1 MDELLTETPK
11 SRNPPEQ
18 RVKDVPAAKVLA
30 EYSKGQTY
38 NTSLDLYEQVK
49 KNERFYLGDQWSGLK
64 VKSFTPVT
72 LNFLRRVLAYCQSM
86 IVSDDIAVQI
96 LPFRKAENREAIGQV
111 YEKSVERVME
121 RTKLKSLLRES
132 LRDTAVDGDSLL
144 YFYFDPDEPSGQEYV
159 QGDIRAE
166 LVMNTNVIFGN
177 SYSRHI
183 QDQPYILI
191 VRRRTV
197 REARQEAKARGIAE
211 WESIESESEDSY
223 VGEDKQQDDNLCT
236 EIVRFWKERAED
248 GKKHVYVQRV
258 IGKVV
263 TEHAKDTGLSLYPA
277 AWWSWVERRNC
288 YHGVSP
294 LTEVIP
300 TQIAVNQ
307 LWTAVTRYVQS
318 AAFPKIVYN
327 KNLFPNGFDTNPGK
341 AVAVMGDVR
350 EAQTSVIGGV
360 TLPPQIIST
369 IDSLMQKAMEMM
381 GISDTALG
389 NVRPDNQAA
398 IVAVQEAT
406 AAPLALQKL
415 AFYQFVEDCVRVMVD
430 MMRNHYGTRE
440 VVIQQDVQ
448 DPMTGETIQQE
459 MPVML
464 DFGTLDLDV
473 TEINVDVGE
482 ASYWS
487 RIMQLQTADNL
498 FAKGF
503 YNKMSDYLKD
513 LPQGL
518 VRNRDQLVQELEK
531 REQMQA
537 QQAMQ
542 AQQGQALAA
551 VGPEPPAPGQMM

>member
-1 MDELLTETPK
+1 MPAQHFFPAMPSPN
-11 SRNPPEQ
+11 SRNPPIVQ
-18 RVKDVPAAKVLA
+18 DIPADRVQT
-30 EYSKGQTY
+30 EYSRGQAY
-38 NTSLDLYEQVK
+38 NIGLDLYNQVK

-64 VKSFTPVT
+64 VKSFTSVT
-72 LNFLRRVLAYCQSM
+72 LNFLRRVLAYFQSM

-96 LPFRKAENREAIGQV
+96 LPFRKLENRQQLGQI
-111 YEKSVERVME
+111 YEKAIERVME
-121 RTKLKSLLRES
+121 RTKLKAMLRES
-132 LRDTAVDGDSLL
+132 LRDAAVDGDSLI
-144 YFYFDPDEPSGQEYV
+144 YFYFDPEEPSGQAWAL
-159 QGDIRAE
+159 GDIKAE
-166 LVMNTNVIFGN
+166 LVMNTNVIFAN
-177 SYSRHI
+177 SYSRDL
-183 QDQPYILI
+183 QSQPYLLI
-191 VRRRTV
+191 IRRRTV
-197 REARQEAKARGIAE
+197 RQAQEEAKARGIAD
-211 WESIESESEDSY
+211 WQQITSESADGY
-223 VGEDKQQDDNLCT
+223 IGEDKQQDDTLCT
-236 EIVRFWKERAED
+236 EIVRFWKVHGID

-258 IGKVV
+258 TGKVI

-327 KNLFPNGFDTNPGK
+327 RNLFPNGFDTNPGK

-350 EAQTSVIGGV
+350 EAQTAVIGGV

-381 GISDTALG
+381 GISDSALG

-398 IVAVQEAT
+398 IVAVQEAA

-430 MMRNHYGTRE
+430 MMRTYYGVRE
-440 VVIQQDVQ
+440 LVVEQDVD
-448 DPMTGETIQQE
+448 DPMTGETNKQQI
-459 MPVML
+459 PTML
-464 DFGTLDLDV
+464 DFGALDLDV
-473 TEINVDVGE
+473 TEINVDIGE

-498 FAKGF
+498 LAKGF
-503 YNKMSDYLKD
+503 YNKMSDYLKS
-513 LPQGL
+513 LPDGL
-518 VRNRDQLVQELEK
+518 VRNR
-531 REQMQA
+531 EQMVKEIEHRERMQAA
-537 QQAMQ
+537 QQ
-542 AQQGQALAA
+542 
-551 VGPEPPAPGQMM
+551 VVSTVEPQPPTPQNG

>member
-1 MDELLTETPK
+1 MPAQHFFPAMPSPN
-11 SRNPPEQ
+11 SRNPPIVQ
-18 RVKDVPAAKVLA
+18 DIPADRVQT
-30 EYSKGQTY
+30 EYSRGQAY
-38 NTSLDLYEQVK
+38 NIGLDLYNQVK

-64 VKSFTPVT
+64 VKSFTSVT
-72 LNFLRRVLAYCQSM
+72 LNFLRRVLAYFQSM

-96 LPFRKAENREAIGQV
+96 LPFRKLENRQQLGQI
-111 YEKSVERVME
+111 YEKAIERVME
-121 RTKLKSLLRES
+121 RTKLKAMLRES
-132 LRDTAVDGDSLL
+132 LRDAAVDGDSLI
-144 YFYFDPDEPSGQEYV
+144 YFYFDPEEPSGQAWAL
-159 QGDIRAE
+159 GDIKAE
-166 LVMNTNVIFGN
+166 LVMNTNVIFAN
-177 SYSRHI
+177 SYSRDL
-183 QDQPYILI
+183 QSQPYLLI
-191 VRRRTV
+191 IRRRTV
-197 REARQEAKARGIAE
+197 RQAQEEAKARGIAD
-211 WESIESESEDSY
+211 WQQITSESADGY
-223 VGEDKQQDDNLCT
+223 IGEDKQQDDTLCT
-236 EIVRFWKERAED
+236 EIVRFWKVHGID

-258 IGKVV
+258 TGKVI

-327 KNLFPNGFDTNPGK
+327 RNLFPNGFDTNPGK

-350 EAQTSVIGGV
+350 EAQTAVIGGV

-381 GISDTALG
+381 GISDSALG

-398 IVAVQEAT
+398 IVAVQEAA

-430 MMRNHYGTRE
+430 MMRTYYGVRE
-440 VVIQQDVQ
+440 LVVEQDVD
-448 DPMTGETIQQE
+448 DPMTGETNKQQI
-459 MPVML
+459 PTML
-464 DFGTLDLDV
+464 DFSALDLDV
-473 TEINVDVGE
+473 TEINVDIGE

-503 YNKMSDYLKD
+503 YNKMSDYLKS
-513 LPQGL
+513 LPDGL
-518 VRNRDQLVQELEK
+518 VRNR
-531 REQMQA
+531 EQMVKEIEHRERMQAA
-537 QQAMQ
+537 QQ
-542 AQQGQALAA
+542 
-551 VGPEPPAPGQMM
+551 VVSTVEPQPPTPQNG

>member
-1 MDELLTETPK
+1 MPAQHFFPAMPSPN
-11 SRNPPEQ
+11 SRNPPIVQ
-18 RVKDVPAAKVLA
+18 DIPADQVQT
-30 EYSKGQTY
+30 EYSRGQAY
-38 NTSLDLYEQVK
+38 NIGLDLYNQVK

-72 LNFLRRVLAYCQSM
+72 LNFLRRVLAYFQSM

-96 LPFRKAENREAIGQV
+96 LPFRKLENRQQLGQI
-111 YEKSVERVME
+111 YEKAIERVME
-121 RTKLKSLLRES
+121 RTKLKAMLRES
-132 LRDTAVDGDSLL
+132 LRDAAVDGDSLI
-144 YFYFDPDEPSGQEYV
+144 YFYFDPEEPSGQAWAL
-159 QGDIRAE
+159 GDIKAE

-177 SYSRHI
+177 SYSRDL
-183 QDQPYILI
+183 QSQPYLLI
-191 VRRRTV
+191 IRRRTV
-197 REARQEAKARGIAE
+197 RQAQEEAKARGITD
-211 WESIESESEDSY
+211 WQQITSESADSY
-223 VGEDKQQDDNLCT
+223 IGEDKQQDDTLCT
-236 EIVRFWKERAED
+236 EIVRFWKVHGMD

-258 IGKVV
+258 TGKVI

-327 KNLFPNGFDTNPGK
+327 RNLFPNGFDTNPGK

-350 EAQTSVIGGV
+350 EAQTAVIGGV

-381 GISDTALG
+381 GISDSALG

-430 MMRNHYGTRE
+430 MMRTYYGVRE
-440 VVIQQDVQ
+440 LVVEQDVD
-448 DPMTGETIQQE
+448 DPMTGETNKQQI
-459 MPVML
+459 PTML
-464 DFGTLDLDV
+464 DFSALDLDV
-473 TEINVDVGE
+473 TEINVDIGE

-503 YNKMSDYLKD
+503 YNKMSDYLKS
-513 LPQGL
+513 LPDGL
-518 VRNRDQLVQELEK
+518 VRNR
-531 REQMQA
+531 EQMVKEIEHRERMQAA
-537 QQAMQ
+537 QQ
-542 AQQGQALAA
+542 
-551 VGPEPPAPGQMM
+551 VVSTVEPQPPTPQNG

>member
-1 MDELLTETPK
+1 MPAQHFFPAMPSPN
-11 SRNPPEQ
+11 SRNPPIVQ
-18 RVKDVPAAKVLA
+18 DIPADRVQT
-30 EYSKGQTY
+30 EYSRGQAY
-38 NTSLDLYEQVK
+38 NIGLDLYNQVK

-72 LNFLRRVLAYCQSM
+72 LNFLRRVLAYFQSM

-96 LPFRKAENREAIGQV
+96 LPFRKLENRQQLGQI
-111 YEKSVERVME
+111 YEKAIERVME
-121 RTKLKSLLRES
+121 RTKLKAMLRES
-132 LRDTAVDGDSLL
+132 LRDAAVDGDSLI
-144 YFYFDPDEPSGQEYV
+144 YFYFDPEEPSGQAWAL
-159 QGDIRAE
+159 GDIKAE
-166 LVMNTNVIFGN
+166 LVMNTNVIFAN
-177 SYSRHI
+177 SYSRDL
-183 QDQPYILI
+183 QSQPYLLI
-191 VRRRTV
+191 IRRRTV
-197 REARQEAKARGIAE
+197 RQAQEEAKARGIAD
-211 WESIESESEDSY
+211 WQQITSESADGY
-223 VGEDKQQDDNLCT
+223 IGEDKQQDDTLCT
-236 EIVRFWKERAED
+236 EIVRFWKVHGID

-258 IGKVV
+258 TGKVI

-327 KNLFPNGFDTNPGK
+327 RNLFPNGFDTNPGK

-350 EAQTSVIGGV
+350 EAQTAVIGGV

-381 GISDTALG
+381 GISDSALG

-398 IVAVQEAT
+398 IVAVQEAA

-430 MMRNHYGTRE
+430 MMRTYYGVRE
-440 VVIQQDVQ
+440 LVVEQDVD
-448 DPMTGETIQQE
+448 DPMTGETNKQQI
-459 MPVML
+459 PTML
-464 DFGTLDLDV
+464 DFSALDLDV
-473 TEINVDVGE
+473 TEINVDIGE

-503 YNKMSDYLKD
+503 YNKMSDYLKS
-513 LPQGL
+513 LPDGL
-518 VRNRDQLVQELEK
+518 VRNR
-531 REQMQA
+531 EQMVKEIEHRERMQAA
-537 QQAMQ
+537 QQ
-542 AQQGQALAA
+542 
-551 VGPEPPAPGQMM
+551 VVSTVEPQPPTPQNG

>member
-1 MDELLTETPK
+1 MPAQHFFPAMPSPN
-11 SRNPPEQ
+11 SRNPPIVQ
-18 RVKDVPAAKVLA
+18 DIPADRVQT
-30 EYSKGQTY
+30 EYSRGQAY
-38 NTSLDLYEQVK
+38 NIGLDLYNQVK

-64 VKSFTPVT
+64 VKSFTSVT
-72 LNFLRRVLAYCQSM
+72 LNFLRRVLAYFQSM

-96 LPFRKAENREAIGQV
+96 LPFRKLENRQQLGQI
-111 YEKSVERVME
+111 YEKAIERVME
-121 RTKLKSLLRES
+121 RTKLKAMLRES
-132 LRDTAVDGDSLL
+132 LRDAAVDGDSLI
-144 YFYFDPDEPSGQEYV
+144 YFYFDPEEPSGQAWAL
-159 QGDIRAE
+159 GDIKAE
-166 LVMNTNVIFGN
+166 LVMNTNVIFAN
-177 SYSRHI
+177 SYSRDL
-183 QDQPYILI
+183 QSQPYLLI
-191 VRRRTV
+191 IRRRTV
-197 REARQEAKARGIAE
+197 RQAQEEAKARGIAD
-211 WESIESESEDSY
+211 WQQITSESADGY
-223 VGEDKQQDDNLCT
+223 IGEDKQQDDTLCT
-236 EIVRFWKERAED
+236 EIVRFWKVHGID

-258 IGKVV
+258 TGKVI

-327 KNLFPNGFDTNPGK
+327 RNLFPNGFDTNPGK

-350 EAQTSVIGGV
+350 EAQTAVIGGV

-381 GISDTALG
+381 GISDSALG

-430 MMRNHYGTRE
+430 MMRTYYGVRE
-440 VVIQQDVQ
+440 LVVEQDVD
-448 DPMTGETIQQE
+448 DPMTGETNKQQI
-459 MPVML
+459 PTML
-464 DFGTLDLDV
+464 DFSALDLDV
-473 TEINVDVGE
+473 TEINVDIGE

-503 YNKMSDYLKD
+503 YNKMSDYLKS
-513 LPQGL
+513 LPDGL
-518 VRNRDQLVQELEK
+518 VRNR
-531 REQMQA
+531 EQMVKEIEHRERMQAA
-537 QQAMQ
+537 QQ
-542 AQQGQALAA
+542 
-551 VGPEPPAPGQMM
+551 VVSTVEPQPPTPQNG

>member
-1 MDELLTETPK
+1 MPAQHFFPAMPSPN
-11 SRNPPEQ
+11 SRNPPIVQ
-18 RVKDVPAAKVLA
+18 DIPADQVQT
-30 EYSKGQTY
+30 EYSRGQAY
-38 NTSLDLYEQVK
+38 NIGLDLYNQVK

-72 LNFLRRVLAYCQSM
+72 LNFLRRVLAYFQSM

-96 LPFRKAENREAIGQV
+96 LPFRKLENRQQLGQI
-111 YEKSVERVME
+111 YEKAIERVME
-121 RTKLKSLLRES
+121 RTKLKAMLRES
-132 LRDTAVDGDSLL
+132 LRDAAVDGDSLI
-144 YFYFDPDEPSGQEYV
+144 YFYFDPEEPSGQAWAL
-159 QGDIRAE
+159 GDIKAE

-177 SYSRHI
+177 SYSRDL
-183 QDQPYILI
+183 QSQPYLLI
-191 VRRRTV
+191 IRRRTV
-197 REARQEAKARGIAE
+197 RQAQEEAKARGIAD
-211 WESIESESEDSY
+211 WQQITSESADGY
-223 VGEDKQQDDNLCT
+223 IGEDKQQDDTLCT
-236 EIVRFWKERAED
+236 EIVRFWKVHGMD

-258 IGKVV
+258 TGKVI

-327 KNLFPNGFDTNPGK
+327 RNLFPNGFDTNPGK

-350 EAQTSVIGGV
+350 EAQTAVIGGV

-381 GISDTALG
+381 GISDSALG

-430 MMRNHYGTRE
+430 MMRTYYGVRE
-440 VVIQQDVQ
+440 LVVEQDVD
-448 DPMTGETIQQE
+448 DPMTGETNKQQI
-459 MPVML
+459 PTML
-464 DFGTLDLDV
+464 DFSALDLDV
-473 TEINVDVGE
+473 TEINVDIGE

-503 YNKMSDYLKD
+503 YNKMSDYLKS
-513 LPQGL
+513 LPDGL
-518 VRNRDQLVQELEK
+518 VRNR
-531 REQMQA
+531 EQMVKEIEHRERMQAA
-537 QQAMQ
+537 QQ
-542 AQQGQALAA
+542 
-551 VGPEPPAPGQMM
+551 VVSTVEPQPPTPQNG

>member
-1 MDELLTETPK
+1 MPAQHFFPAMPSPN
-11 SRNPPEQ
+11 SRNPPIVQ
-18 RVKDVPAAKVLA
+18 DIPADRVQT
-30 EYSKGQTY
+30 EYSRGQAY
-38 NTSLDLYEQVK
+38 NIGLDLYNQVK

-64 VKSFTPVT
+64 VKSFTSVT
-72 LNFLRRVLAYCQSM
+72 LNFLRRVLAYFQSM

-96 LPFRKAENREAIGQV
+96 LPFRKLENRQQLGQI
-111 YEKSVERVME
+111 YEKAIERVME
-121 RTKLKSLLRES
+121 RTKLKAMLRES
-132 LRDTAVDGDSLL
+132 LRDAAVDGDSLI
-144 YFYFDPDEPSGQEYV
+144 YFYFDPEEPSGQAWAL
-159 QGDIRAE
+159 GDIKAE
-166 LVMNTNVIFGN
+166 LVMNTNVIFAN
-177 SYSRHI
+177 SYSRDL
-183 QDQPYILI
+183 QSQPYLLI
-191 VRRRTV
+191 IRRRTV
-197 REARQEAKARGIAE
+197 RQAQEEAKARGIAD
-211 WESIESESEDSY
+211 WQQITSESADGY
-223 VGEDKQQDDNLCT
+223 IGEDKQQDDTLCT
-236 EIVRFWKERAED
+236 EIVRFWKVHGID

-258 IGKVV
+258 TGKVI

-327 KNLFPNGFDTNPGK
+327 RNLFPNGFDTNPGK

-350 EAQTSVIGGV
+350 EAQTAVIGGV

-381 GISDTALG
+381 GISDSALG

-398 IVAVQEAT
+398 IVAVQEAA

-430 MMRNHYGTRE
+430 MMRTYYGVRE
-440 VVIQQDVQ
+440 LVVEQDVD
-448 DPMTGETIQQE
+448 DPMTGETNKQQI
-459 MPVML
+459 PTML
-464 DFGTLDLDV
+464 DFGALDLDV
-473 TEINVDVGE
+473 TEINVDIGE

-503 YNKMSDYLKD
+503 YNKMSDYLKS
-513 LPQGL
+513 LPDGL
-518 VRNRDQLVQELEK
+518 VRNR
-531 REQMQA
+531 EQMVKEIEHRERMQAA
-537 QQAMQ
+537 QQ
-542 AQQGQALAA
+542 
-551 VGPEPPAPGQMM
+551 VVSTVEPQPPTPQNG

>member
-1 MDELLTETPK
+1 MPAQHFFPAMPSPN
-11 SRNPPEQ
+11 SRNPPIVQ
-18 RVKDVPAAKVLA
+18 DIPADRVQT
-30 EYSKGQTY
+30 EYSRGQAY
-38 NTSLDLYEQVK
+38 NIGLDLYNQVK

-72 LNFLRRVLAYCQSM
+72 LNFLRRVLAYFQSM

-96 LPFRKAENREAIGQV
+96 LPFRKLENRQQLGQI
-111 YEKSVERVME
+111 YEKAIERVME
-121 RTKLKSLLRES
+121 RTKLKAMLRES
-132 LRDTAVDGDSLL
+132 LRDAAVDGDSLI
-144 YFYFDPDEPSGQEYV
+144 YFYFDPEEPSGQAWAL
-159 QGDIRAE
+159 GDIKAE
-166 LVMNTNVIFGN
+166 LVMNTNVIFAN
-177 SYSRHI
+177 SYSRDL
-183 QDQPYILI
+183 QSQPYLLI
-191 VRRRTV
+191 IRRRTV
-197 REARQEAKARGIAE
+197 RQAQEEAKARGIAD
-211 WESIESESEDSY
+211 WQQITSESADGY
-223 VGEDKQQDDNLCT
+223 IGEDKQQDDTLCT
-236 EIVRFWKERAED
+236 EIVRFWKVHGID

-258 IGKVV
+258 TGKVI

-327 KNLFPNGFDTNPGK
+327 RNLFPNGFDTNPGK

-350 EAQTSVIGGV
+350 EAQTAVIGGV

-381 GISDTALG
+381 GISDSALG

-398 IVAVQEAT
+398 IVAVQEAA

-430 MMRNHYGTRE
+430 MMRTYYGVRE
-440 VVIQQDVQ
+440 LVVEQDVD
-448 DPMTGETIQQE
+448 DPMTGETNKQQI
-459 MPVML
+459 PTML
-464 DFGTLDLDV
+464 DFGALDLDV
-473 TEINVDVGE
+473 TEINVDIGE

-503 YNKMSDYLKD
+503 YNKMSDYLKS
-513 LPQGL
+513 LPDGL
-518 VRNRDQLVQELEK
+518 VRNR
-531 REQMQA
+531 EQMVKEIEHRERMQAA
-537 QQAMQ
+537 QQ
-542 AQQGQALAA
+542 
-551 VGPEPPAPGQMM
+551 VVSTVEPQPPTPQNG

>member
-1 MDELLTETPK
+1 M
-11 SRNPPEQ
+11 RQ
-18 RVKDVPAAKVLA
+18 A
-30 EYSKGQTY
+30 
-38 NTSLDLYEQVK
+38 
-49 KNERFYLGDQWSGLK
+49 
-64 VKSFTPVT
+64 
-72 LNFLRRVLAYCQSM
+72 
-86 IVSDDIAVQI
+86 
-96 LPFRKAENREAIGQV
+96 
-111 YEKSVERVME
+111 
-121 RTKLKSLLRES
+121 
-132 LRDTAVDGDSLL
+132 
-144 YFYFDPDEPSGQEYV
+144 QE
-159 QGDIRAE
+159 
-166 LVMNTNVIFGN
+166 
-177 SYSRHI
+177 
-183 QDQPYILI
+183 
-191 VRRRTV
+191 
-197 REARQEAKARGIAE
+197 EAKARGIAD
-211 WESIESESEDSY
+211 WQQITSESADGY
-223 VGEDKQQDDNLCT
+223 IGEDKQQDDTLCT
-236 EIVRFWKERAED
+236 EIVRFWKVHGID

-258 IGKVV
+258 TGKVI

-327 KNLFPNGFDTNPGK
+327 RNLFPNGFDTNPGK

-350 EAQTSVIGGV
+350 EAQTAVIGGV

-381 GISDTALG
+381 GISDSALG

-430 MMRNHYGTRE
+430 MMRTYYGVRE
-440 VVIQQDVQ
+440 LVVEQDVD
-448 DPMTGETIQQE
+448 DPMTGETNKQQI
-459 MPVML
+459 PTML
-464 DFGTLDLDV
+464 DFGALDLDV
-473 TEINVDVGE
+473 TEINVDIGE

-503 YNKMSDYLKD
+503 YNKMSDYLKS
-513 LPQGL
+513 LPDGL
-518 VRNRDQLVQELEK
+518 VRNR
-531 REQMQA
+531 EQMVKEIEHRERMQAA
-537 QQAMQ
+537 QQ
-542 AQQGQALAA
+542 
-551 VGPEPPAPGQMM
+551 VVSTVEPQPPTPQNG

>member
-1 MDELLTETPK
+1 MPAQHFFPAMPSPN
-11 SRNPPEQ
+11 SRNPPIVQ
-18 RVKDVPAAKVLA
+18 DIPADRVQT
-30 EYSKGQTY
+30 EYSRGQAY
-38 NTSLDLYEQVK
+38 NIGLDLYNQVK

-72 LNFLRRVLAYCQSM
+72 LNFLRRVLAYFQSM

-96 LPFRKAENREAIGQV
+96 LPFRKLENRQQLGQI
-111 YEKSVERVME
+111 YEKAIERVME
-121 RTKLKSLLRES
+121 RTKLKAMLRES
-132 LRDTAVDGDSLL
+132 LRDAAVDGDSLI
-144 YFYFDPDEPSGQEYV
+144 YFYFDPEEPSGQAWAL
-159 QGDIRAE
+159 GDIKAE

-177 SYSRHI
+177 SYSRDL
-183 QDQPYILI
+183 QSQPYLLI
-191 VRRRTV
+191 IRRRTV
-197 REARQEAKARGIAE
+197 RQAQEEAKARGIAD
-211 WESIESESEDSY
+211 WQQITSESADGY
-223 VGEDKQQDDNLCT
+223 IGEDKQQDDTLCT
-236 EIVRFWKERAED
+236 EIVRFWKVHGID

-258 IGKVV
+258 TGKVI

-327 KNLFPNGFDTNPGK
+327 RNLFPNGFDTNPGK

-350 EAQTSVIGGV
+350 EAQTAVIGGV

-381 GISDTALG
+381 GISDSALG

-430 MMRNHYGTRE
+430 MMRTYYGVRE
-440 VVIQQDVQ
+440 LVVEQDVD
-448 DPMTGETIQQE
+448 DPMTGETNKQQI
-459 MPVML
+459 PTML
-464 DFGTLDLDV
+464 DFSALDLDV
-473 TEINVDVGE
+473 TEINVDIGE

-503 YNKMSDYLKD
+503 YNKMSDYLKS
-513 LPQGL
+513 LPDGL
-518 VRNRDQLVQELEK
+518 VRNR
-531 REQMQA
+531 EQMVKEIEHRERMQAA
-537 QQAMQ
+537 QQ
-542 AQQGQALAA
+542 
-551 VGPEPPAPGQMM
+551 VVSTVEPQPPTPQNG

>member
-1 MDELLTETPK
+1 MPAQHFFPAMPSPN
-11 SRNPPEQ
+11 SRNPPIVQ
-18 RVKDVPAAKVLA
+18 DIPADRVQT
-30 EYSKGQTY
+30 EYSRGQAY
-38 NTSLDLYEQVK
+38 NIGLDLYNQVK

-72 LNFLRRVLAYCQSM
+72 LNFLRRVLAYFQSM

-96 LPFRKAENREAIGQV
+96 LPFRKLENRQQLGQI
-111 YEKSVERVME
+111 YEKAIERVME
-121 RTKLKSLLRES
+121 RTKLKAMLRES
-132 LRDTAVDGDSLL
+132 LRDAAVDGDSLI
-144 YFYFDPDEPSGQEYV
+144 YFYFDPEEPSGQAWAL
-159 QGDIRAE
+159 GDIKAE
-166 LVMNTNVIFGN
+166 LVMNTNVIFAN
-177 SYSRHI
+177 SYSRDL
-183 QDQPYILI
+183 QSQPYLLI
-191 VRRRTV
+191 IRRRTV
-197 REARQEAKARGIAE
+197 RQAQEEAKARGIAD
-211 WESIESESEDSY
+211 WQQITSESADSY
-223 VGEDKQQDDNLCT
+223 IGEDKQQDDTLCT
-236 EIVRFWKERAED
+236 EIVRFWKVHGMD

-258 IGKVV
+258 TGKVI

-327 KNLFPNGFDTNPGK
+327 RNLFPNGFDTNPGK

-350 EAQTSVIGGV
+350 EAQTAVIGGV

-381 GISDTALG
+381 GISDSALG

-430 MMRNHYGTRE
+430 MMRTYYGVRE
-440 VVIQQDVQ
+440 LVVEQDVD
-448 DPMTGETIQQE
+448 DPMTGEKNKQQI
-459 MPVML
+459 PTML
-464 DFGTLDLDV
+464 DFSALDLDV
-473 TEINVDVGE
+473 TEINVDIGE

-503 YNKMSDYLKD
+503 YNKMSDYLKS
-513 LPQGL
+513 LPDGL
-518 VRNRDQLVQELEK
+518 VRNR
-531 REQMQA
+531 EQMVKEIEHRERMQAA
-537 QQAMQ
+537 QQ
-542 AQQGQALAA
+542 
-551 VGPEPPAPGQMM
+551 VVSTVEPQPPTPQNG

>member
-1 MDELLTETPK
+1 M
-11 SRNPPEQ
+11 
-18 RVKDVPAAKVLA
+18 
-30 EYSKGQTY
+30 
-38 NTSLDLYEQVK
+38 
-49 KNERFYLGDQWSGLK
+49 
-64 VKSFTPVT
+64 
-72 LNFLRRVLAYCQSM
+72 
-86 IVSDDIAVQI
+86 
-96 LPFRKAENREAIGQV
+96 
-111 YEKSVERVME
+111 
-121 RTKLKSLLRES
+121 
-132 LRDTAVDGDSLL
+132 
-144 YFYFDPDEPSGQEYV
+144 
-159 QGDIRAE
+159 
-166 LVMNTNVIFGN
+166 
-177 SYSRHI
+177 
-183 QDQPYILI
+183 
-191 VRRRTV
+191 
-197 REARQEAKARGIAE
+197 
-211 WESIESESEDSY
+211 
-223 VGEDKQQDDNLCT
+223 
-236 EIVRFWKERAED
+236 
-248 GKKHVYVQRV
+248 
-258 IGKVV
+258 
-263 TEHAKDTGLSLYPA
+263 
-277 AWWSWVERRNC
+277 
-288 YHGVSP
+288 
-294 LTEVIP
+294 TEVIP

-440 VVIQQDVQ
+440 VVI
-448 DPMTGETIQQE
+448 
-459 MPVML
+459 
-464 DFGTLDLDV
+464 DLDV
-473 TEINVDVGE
+473 TEINGDVGE

-487 RIMQLQTADNL
+487 RIMQLQPADNL

>member
-1 MDELLTETPK
+1 MPAQHFFPAMPSPN
-11 SRNPPEQ
+11 SRNPPIVQ
-18 RVKDVPAAKVLA
+18 DIPADRVQT
-30 EYSKGQTY
+30 EYSRGQAY
-38 NTSLDLYEQVK
+38 NIGLDLYNQVK

-72 LNFLRRVLAYCQSM
+72 LNFLRRVLAYFQSM

-96 LPFRKAENREAIGQV
+96 LPFRKLENRQQLGQI
-111 YEKSVERVME
+111 YEKAIERVME
-121 RTKLKSLLRES
+121 RTKLKAMLRES
-132 LRDTAVDGDSLL
+132 LRDAAVDGDSLI
-144 YFYFDPDEPSGQEYV
+144 YFYFDPEEPSGQAWAL
-159 QGDIRAE
+159 GDIKAE
-166 LVMNTNVIFGN
+166 LVMNTNVIFAN
-177 SYSRHI
+177 SYSRDL
-183 QDQPYILI
+183 QSQPYLLI
-191 VRRRTV
+191 IRRRTV
-197 REARQEAKARGIAE
+197 RQAQEEAKARGIAD
-211 WESIESESEDSY
+211 WQQITSESADGY
-223 VGEDKQQDDNLCT
+223 IGEDKQQDDTLCT
-236 EIVRFWKERAED
+236 EIVRFWKVHGID

-258 IGKVV
+258 TGKVI

-327 KNLFPNGFDTNPGK
+327 RNLFPNGFDTNPGK

-350 EAQTSVIGGV
+350 EAQTAVIGGV

-381 GISDTALG
+381 GISDSALG

-398 IVAVQEAT
+398 IVAVQEAA

-430 MMRNHYGTRE
+430 MMRTYYGVRE
-440 VVIQQDVQ
+440 LVVEQDVD
-448 DPMTGETIQQE
+448 DPMTGETNKQQI
-459 MPVML
+459 PTML
-464 DFGTLDLDV
+464 DFGALDLDV
-473 TEINVDVGE
+473 TEINVDIGE

-503 YNKMSDYLKD
+503 YNKMSDYLKS
-513 LPQGL
+513 LPDGL
-518 VRNRDQLVQELEK
+518 VRNR
-531 REQMQA
+531 EQMVKEIEHRER
-537 QQAMQ
+537 MQ
-542 AQQGQALAA
+542 AAQK
-551 VGPEPPAPGQMM
+551 VVSTVEPQPPTPQNG

>member
-1 MDELLTETPK
+1 MPAQHFFPAMPSPN
-11 SRNPPEQ
+11 SRNPPIVQ
-18 RVKDVPAAKVLA
+18 GIPADRVQT
-30 EYSKGQTY
+30 EYSRGQAY
-38 NTSLDLYEQVK
+38 NIGLDLYNQVK

-64 VKSFTPVT
+64 VKSFTSVT
-72 LNFLRRVLAYCQSM
+72 LNFLRRVLAYFQSM

-96 LPFRKAENREAIGQV
+96 LPFRKLENRQQLGQI
-111 YEKSVERVME
+111 YEKAIERVME
-121 RTKLKSLLRES
+121 RTKLKAMLRES
-132 LRDTAVDGDSLL
+132 LRDAAVDGDSLI
-144 YFYFDPDEPSGQEYV
+144 YFYFDPEEPSGQAWAL
-159 QGDIRAE
+159 GDIKAE
-166 LVMNTNVIFGN
+166 LVMNTNVIFAN
-177 SYSRHI
+177 SYSRDL
-183 QDQPYILI
+183 QSQPYLLI
-191 VRRRTV
+191 IRRRTV
-197 REARQEAKARGIAE
+197 RQAQEEAKARGIAD
-211 WESIESESEDSY
+211 WQQITSESADGY
-223 VGEDKQQDDNLCT
+223 IGEDKQQDDTLCT
-236 EIVRFWKERAED
+236 EIVRFWKVHGID

-258 IGKVV
+258 TGKVI

-327 KNLFPNGFDTNPGK
+327 RNLFPNGFDTNPGK

-350 EAQTSVIGGV
+350 EAQTAVIGGV

-381 GISDTALG
+381 GISDSALG

-398 IVAVQEAT
+398 IVAVQEAA

-430 MMRNHYGTRE
+430 MMRTYYGVRE
-440 VVIQQDVQ
+440 LVVEQDVD
-448 DPMTGETIQQE
+448 DPMTGETNKQQI
-459 MPVML
+459 PTML
-464 DFGTLDLDV
+464 DFGALDLDV
-473 TEINVDVGE
+473 TEINVDIGE

-503 YNKMSDYLKD
+503 YNKMSDYLKS
-513 LPQGL
+513 LPDGL
-518 VRNRDQLVQELEK
+518 VRNR
-531 REQMQA
+531 EQMVKEIEHRERMQAA
-537 QQAMQ
+537 QQ
-542 AQQGQALAA
+542 
-551 VGPEPPAPGQMM
+551 VVSTVEPQPPTPQNG

>member
-1 MDELLTETPK
+1 MPAQHFFPAMPSPN
-11 SRNPPEQ
+11 SRNPPIVQ
-18 RVKDVPAAKVLA
+18 DIPADRVQT
-30 EYSKGQTY
+30 EYSRGQAY
-38 NTSLDLYEQVK
+38 NIGLDLYNQVK

-72 LNFLRRVLAYCQSM
+72 LNFLRRVLAYFQSM

-96 LPFRKAENREAIGQV
+96 LPFRKLENRQQLGQI
-111 YEKSVERVME
+111 YEKAIERVME
-121 RTKLKSLLRES
+121 RTKLKAMLRES
-132 LRDTAVDGDSLL
+132 LRDAAVDGDSLI
-144 YFYFDPDEPSGQEYV
+144 YFYFDPEEPSGQTWV
-159 QGDIRAE
+159 SGDIKAE

-177 SYSRHI
+177 SYSRDL
-183 QDQPYILI
+183 QSQPYLLI
-191 VRRRTV
+191 IRRRTV
-197 REARQEAKARGIAE
+197 RQAQEEAKARGIAD
-211 WESIESESEDSY
+211 WQQITSESADGY
-223 VGEDKQQDDNLCT
+223 IGEDKQQDDTLCT
-236 EIVRFWKERAED
+236 EIVRFWKVHGMD

-258 IGKVV
+258 TGKVI

-327 KNLFPNGFDTNPGK
+327 RNLFPNGFDTNPGK

-350 EAQTSVIGGV
+350 EAQTAVIGGV

-369 IDSLMQKAMEMM
+369 IDGLMQKAMEMM
-381 GISDTALG
+381 GISDSALG

-430 MMRNHYGTRE
+430 MMRTYYGVRE
-440 VVIQQDVQ
+440 LVVEQDVD
-448 DPMTGETIQQE
+448 DPMTGETNKQQI
-459 MPVML
+459 PTML
-464 DFGTLDLDV
+464 DFSALDLDV
-473 TEINVDVGE
+473 TEINVDIGE

-503 YNKMSDYLKD
+503 YSKMSDYLKS
-513 LPQGL
+513 LPDGL
-518 VRNRDQLVQELEK
+518 VRNR
-531 REQMQA
+531 EQMVKEIEHRERMQAA
-537 QQAMQ
+537 QQVAST
-542 AQQGQALAA
+542 
-551 VGPEPPAPGQMM
+551 VGPLPSTPQNG

>member
-1 MDELLTETPK
+1 MPAQHFFPAMPSPN
-11 SRNPPEQ
+11 SRNPPIVQ
-18 RVKDVPAAKVLA
+18 DIPADQVQT
-30 EYSKGQTY
+30 EYSRGQAY
-38 NTSLDLYEQVK
+38 NIGLDLYNQVK

-72 LNFLRRVLAYCQSM
+72 LNFLRRVLAYFQSM

-96 LPFRKAENREAIGQV
+96 LPFRKLENRQQLGQI
-111 YEKSVERVME
+111 YEKAIERVME
-121 RTKLKSLLRES
+121 RTKLKAMLRES
-132 LRDTAVDGDSLL
+132 LRDAAVDGDSLI
-144 YFYFDPDEPSGQEYV
+144 YFYFDPEEPSGQAWAL
-159 QGDIRAE
+159 GDIKAE

-177 SYSRHI
+177 SYSRDL
-183 QDQPYILI
+183 QSQPYLLI
-191 VRRRTV
+191 IRRRTV
-197 REARQEAKARGIAE
+197 RQAQEEAKARGITD
-211 WESIESESEDSY
+211 WQQITSESADSY
-223 VGEDKQQDDNLCT
+223 IGEDKQQDDTLCT
-236 EIVRFWKERAED
+236 EIVRFWKVHGMD

-258 IGKVV
+258 TGKVI

-327 KNLFPNGFDTNPGK
+327 RNLFPNGFDTNPGK

-350 EAQTSVIGGV
+350 EAQTAVIGGV

-381 GISDTALG
+381 GISDSALG

-430 MMRNHYGTRE
+430 MMRTYYGVRE
-440 VVIQQDVQ
+440 LVVEQDVD
-448 DPMTGETIQQE
+448 DPMTGETNKQQI
-459 MPVML
+459 PTML
-464 DFGTLDLDV
+464 DFSALDLDV
-473 TEINVDVGE
+473 TEINVDIGE

-503 YNKMSDYLKD
+503 YNKMSDYLKS
-513 LPQGL
+513 LPDGL
-518 VRNRDQLVQELEK
+518 VRNR
-531 REQMQA
+531 EQMVKEIEHRER
-537 QQAMQ
+537 MQ
-542 AQQGQALAA
+542 AAQK
-551 VGPEPPAPGQMM
+551 VVSTVEPQPPTPQNG